1 MVSLIKNLEYFTSIS
16 DKPKLL
22 AFRDFLENNKIVIK
36 LDPSNNEVDII
47 FINLIS
53 SFFNNDKKQFLDN
66 FNKINIRIPTSE
78 SVWVHDNFLIFV
90 LICCV
95 EKFEADR
102 NWLKSVIQARDCSN
116 IEYQSIN
123 KTLNNIVNNNL
134 QSNENLYV
142 IVIAFLH
149 LLSKPNLSSEILDNV
164 FLRISN
170 DTKLLDSKN
179 DFLIMITLMAFEVI
193 IINKDT
199 PDAVEISNLKKFRE
213 LFLRRILIIREIIYW
228 ILLIIFIILCFKFIR
243 EYNSV
248 KDYLSDLSIVF
259 QLGGLALLV
268 FFKWIRKKIELLL
281 LKLLGYKKYFT
292 IINK

>member
-1 MVSLIKNLEYFTSIS
+1 MVSLIKNLEYYSSIT
-16 DKPKLL
+16 DKYKIL
-22 AFRDFLENNKIVIK
+22 AFRDFLNNKKITIK

-53 SFFNNDKKQFLDN
+53 SFINNDKKQFLDD

-102 NWLKSVIQARDCSN
+102 NWLKSVIQTRDCSN

-123 KTLNNIVNNNL
+123 KTFTNILNNNL

-149 LLSKPNLSSEILDNV
+149 LLSRPNLSCEILDKI
-164 FLRISN
+164 FIKISN

-179 DFLIMITLMAFEVI
+179 DFLIMITMMVFEI
-193 IINKDT
+193 IIITKDT
-199 PDAVEISNLKKFRE
+199 PDAVEISNLKKFKE
-213 LFLRRILIIREIIYW
+213 LFLRRILMIREIIYW
-228 ILLIIFIILCFKFIR
+228 ILLTIFIILCFKFIR
-243 EYNSV
+243 EYNSI
-248 KDYLSDLSIVF
+248 KDYLTDLSIVF
-259 QLGGLALLV
+259 QIGGLALLV